1 MYMKKGVFGMVLLVS
16 SLLIACSKD
25 DDELSGGTEL
35 NDGLALGVNY
45 GIAAAYPDDVG
56 LGQHPEVLAFED
68 FESGE
73 VTIETEEDRYKKFS
87 KVVSTSPLQGKYC
100 GEHSWT
106 DGYEGPTCR
115 YPLPERAHEGER
127 PAYFVRMYIK
137 HSKSFH
143 PYYNTSA
150 LASGDYRSVG
160 VKGFGIANE
169 SVAPSSEI
177 PDGTN
182 WYNAQVQ
189 FVGWGP
195 SVKPQA
201 NDKFLWVGHLYSYNA
216 YPNDAT
222 ALVGEKLKV
231 NGTSDG
237 QPAHRFSAYAEPF
250 TYLSFDRW
258 YCYEMGLYLN
268 TPGEHD
274 GEARF
279 WIDGVLQSR
288 TVNMRYRDIE
298 ELLPMYV
305 HLNMHR
311 TTAGFSHTMKRYVDN
326 IVIARKY
333 IGPMK

>member
-1 MYMKKGVFGMVLLVS
+1 MKKVVYGIVLLVS
-16 SLLIACSKD
+16 SLFLSCSK
-25 DDELSGGTEL
+25 EEGQPTGGL
-35 NDGLALGVNY
+35 GFNDGLALGVNY
-45 GIAAAYPDDVG
+45 GIAAAYPSDVG
-56 LGQHPEVLAFED
+56 LENHPEVLAFED
-68 FESGE
+68 FEAGE
-73 VTIETEEDRYKKFS
+73 VTIPTEDDRYKKFV
-87 KVVSTSPLQGKYC
+87 KVVGTAPRHGKYC
-100 GEHSWT
+100 GEHSWS

-115 YPLPERAHEGER
+115 YPIPERAHEGER

-137 HSKSFH
+137 HTESFH
-143 PYYNTSA
+143 PYYKASA
-150 LASGDYRSVG
+150 PASGDYRSVG

-169 SVAPSSEI
+169 SVAPASEI

-195 SVKPQA
+195 SVKPQS
-201 NDKFLWVGHLYSYNA
+201 NNKFLWVGHLYSYNA
-216 YPNDAT
+216 YANEAR
-222 ALVGEKLKV
+222 AMVGEKLKV
-231 NGTSDG
+231 SESSNGE
-237 QPAHRFSAYAEPF
+237 PAYRFSAYAEPF

-258 YCYEMGLYLN
+258 YCFEIGLYLN
-268 TPGEHD
+268 TPGQHD

-288 TVNMRYRDIE
+288 TVNMRFRDVE

-311 TTAGFSHTMKRYVDN
+311 TTPYFAHTMKRYVDN
-326 IVIARKY
+326 IVIAREY

>member
-1 MYMKKGVFGMVLLVS
+1 MKKDVFVIVLLVS
-16 SLLIACSKD
+16 SFVLACSKED
-25 DDELSGGTEL
+25 DQLIGGL
-35 NDGLALGVNY
+35 GFNDGLAPGVNY
-45 GIAAAYPDDVG
+45 GLASAFASDKG
-56 LGQHPEVLAFED
+56 LGNHPEVLAFED
-68 FESGE
+68 FEAGE
-73 VTIETEEDRYKKFS
+73 VTIYTEENRYEKFA
-87 KVVSTSPLQGKYC
+87 KVVGTAAFEGNYC
-100 GEHSWT
+100 GEHSWSE
-106 DGYEGPTCR
+106 GYEGPTCR
-115 YPLPERAHEGER
+115 YPIPERAHEGER
-127 PAYFVRMYIK
+127 PAYFVRMYMK
-137 HSKSFH
+137 HTQSFH
-143 PYYNTSA
+143 PYHNKQA
-150 LASGDYRSVG
+150 PPSGDYRSVG

-169 SVAPSSEI
+169 SVPPSSEI

-201 NDKFLWVGHLYSYNA
+201 NNKYLWVGHLYSYNA
-216 YPNDAT
+216 YPNEAR
-222 ALVGEKLKV
+222 AMVGNELKV
-231 NGTSDG
+231 NKSSNG
-237 QPAHRFSAYAEPF
+237 QPDCRFSAYGDPF

-258 YCYEMGLYLN
+258 YCFEIGLYLN
-268 TPGEHD
+268 TPGKND

-311 TTAGFSHTMKRYVDN
+311 TTPHFAHTMKRYVDN
-326 IVIARKY
+326 IVIARAY